1 MNKDDKTTFDLYRL
15 EEKIDDLITK
25 VTALTEE
32 NEQLRGQKESL
43 TNERFSLLEKT
54 DQAKNQISWMMH
66 TGCQSPEFMASTVLV
81 VGLPH

>member
-15 EEKIDDLITK
+15 EEKIDDLITE

-54 DQAKNQISWMMH
+54 DQAKKRVEAMILRLKTME
-66 TGCQSPEFMASTVLV
+66 TK
-81 VGLPH
+81 

>member
-25 VTALTEE
+25 VTSLTEE
-32 NEQLRGQKESL
+32 NEQLRSQKESL

-54 DQAKNQISWMMH
+54 DQAKKRVEAMILRLKTME
-66 TGCQSPEFMASTVLV
+66 TK
-81 VGLPH
+81 

>member
-25 VTALTEE
+25 VTSLTEE

-54 DQAKNQISWMMH
+54 DQAKKRVEAMILRLKTME
-66 TGCQSPEFMASTVLV
+66 TK
-81 VGLPH
+81 

>member
-32 NEQLRGQKESL
+32 NEQLRDQKESL

-54 DQAKNQISWMMH
+54 DQAKKRVEAMILRLKTME
-66 TGCQSPEFMASTVLV
+66 TK
-81 VGLPH
+81 

>member
-32 NEQLRGQKESL
+32 NEQLRSQKESL

-54 DQAKNQISWMMH
+54 DQAKKRVEAMILRLKTME
-66 TGCQSPEFMASTVLV
+66 TK
-81 VGLPH
+81 

>member
-54 DQAKNQISWMMH
+54 DQAKKRVEAMILRLKTME
-66 TGCQSPEFMASTVLV
+66 TK
-81 VGLPH
+81 